1 MHDDD
6 TTTEQLEDEVSS
18 VEIEETMDLE
28 SEAETTEEDEE
39 DDDSTAAPQSA
50 TAEIA
55 GTAARVQA
63 GPMRTVMLVFG
74 LAFGACAVAL
84 FCALQMGALG
94 GKGGGSRRAVQ
105 PSRQRQRKG
114 AMRVAADDYDEEYG
128 DSEDE
133 EEDEEAEDVE
143 FDDILGDDDDEFDRA
158 LVELA
163 VRAAGAPAIV
173 PRRPPSDVVNTGD
186 EQPVGRGAA
195 EEEKKKKKSSRAN

>member
-1 MHDDD
+1 
-6 TTTEQLEDEVSS
+6 
-18 VEIEETMDLE
+18 MDLE

-50 TAEIA
+50 TTEIA

-133 EEDEEAEDVE
+133 EEFDEEAEDVE

-158 LVELA
+158 LERNSRYA
-163 VRAAGAPAIV
+163 QQE
-173 PRRPPSDVVNTGD
+173 RRPSYQDDRHPMSSIRETNNPWG
-186 EQPVGRGAA
+186 EAPRKK
-195 EEEKKKKKSSRAN
+195 EKKKKSSRAR

>member
-1 MHDDD
+1 
-6 TTTEQLEDEVSS
+6 
-18 VEIEETMDLE
+18 
-28 SEAETTEEDEE
+28 
-39 DDDSTAAPQSA
+39 
-50 TAEIA
+50 
-55 GTAARVQA
+55 
-63 GPMRTVMLVFG
+63 MRTVMLVFG

-94 GKGGGSRRAVQ
+94 GKGGGSRQAVQ

-133 EEDEEAEDVE
+133 EEFDEEAEDVE
-143 FDDILGDDDDEFDRA
+143 VDDILGDDDDEFDRA
-158 LVELA
+158 LERTRGTRSRSA
-163 VRAAGAPAIV
+163 AIV

-195 EEEKKKKKSSRAN
+195 EEGEEEVEQGEVTV